1 MVILSFRLSEEKIEK
16 YIKILHTLR
25 IDGDNQ
31 SDRFRN
37 LIEYL
42 YDYFDNGVLPSPEPF
57 PLQLEDTSQKVDTA
71 DLIITALSQH
81 EKTLNK
87 IIERLESA
95 TFKTLEEKQKP
106 IRF

>member
-1 MVILSFRLSEEKIEK
+1 MVILSFRLSNDKIEK
-16 YIKILHTLR
+16 YNKILRTLR

-42 YDYFDNGVLPSPEPF
+42 SEYFENGAFPIQEPF
-57 PLQLEDTSQKVDTA
+57 DLGIEATSQKVTTT
-71 DLIITALSQH
+71 DLIITALSHH
-81 EKTLNK
+81 EKNLDK
-87 IIERLESA
+87 IVERLENA

-106 IRF
+106 LRF

>member
-1 MVILSFRLSEEKIEK
+1 MVILSFRLSNKKIEK
-16 YIKILHTLR
+16 YNKILRILR

-42 YDYFDNGVLPSPEPF
+42 SDYFENGVLPIQEPF
-57 PLQLEDTSQKVDTA
+57 NLTPEDTSERVTTA

-81 EKTLNK
+81 EQNLDK
-87 IIERLESA
+87 IVERLESA

-106 IRF
+106 LRF